1 MKGTF
6 YGIDILLQE
15 NWSKLTE
22 EKKTISNLIS
32 TIVDSMIQSKAR
44 IDLRI
49 HQPYISLQVQQLEER
64 KTRQQLLKRPTVSG
78 FDVNLRAVPSREKMG
93 MDGDRIELPSSCA
106 AQIHKAQKPII
117 FEIRN
122 KWGVCYGGCGYNR
135 MNFNAPSGSVVL
147 PKWMVKSLGIK
158 PGEVVNVRLVKL
170 PIGKFV
176 KFRPQS
182 KEFYNIK
189 DHKTTLENILT
200 KFTTL
205 TEGQLI
211 PLRDDKKVH
220 FVEVLELQP
229 GCLQIN

>member
-1 MKGTF
+1 
-6 YGIDILLQE
+6 LLQE
-15 NWSKLTE
+15 NWTKLTE
-22 EKKTISNLIS
+22 ENKTISNLIS
-32 TIVDSMIQSKAR
+32 TLIDSLIQSKAR

-49 HQPYISLQVQQLEER
+49 NQPYTSLHVKHFEEIQ
-64 KTRQQLLKRPTVSG
+64 TRYQFLKRPTVAG
-78 FDVNLRAVPSREKMG
+78 FDVNLRAIASKEKMG
-93 MDGDRIELPSSCA
+93 MDGDTIELPNSCA

-117 FEIRN
+117 FE
-122 KWGVCYGGCGYNR
+122 
-135 MNFNAPSGSVVL
+135 MSLSAPSGSVVL
-147 PKWMVKSLGIK
+147 PKWMMKSLGIK
-158 PGEVVNVRLVKL
+158 SGDAVNVRLVKL

-189 DHKTTLENILT
+189 DHKSTLENILT

-220 FVEVLELQP
+220 IVEVLELQP
-229 GCLQIN
+229 GCFMVQIVN